1 MIFEHSEVLIMQ
13 PKTDICEKTALN
25 IIASSAFRIVW
36 QGWEGREGEWI
47 HSAPVLLNK
56 TGPGCF
62 FVQRP
67 SGTKWLVPIHI
78 NLLPPPQPPNG
89 VAVLKLPTEIGN
101 AQELRHRL
109 ESAGGCKLTVC
120 QEACC

>member
-25 IIASSAFRIVW
+25 IIASSAFRIAW
-36 QGWEGREGEWI
+36 QGWEGREGERT

-67 SGTKWLVPIHI
+67 SGMKWLVPIHI
-78 NLLPPPQPPNG
+78 NLLPPLNPQRGWLCSNCPQRSVMQRNYG
-89 VAVLKLPTEIGN
+89 IAWRVLV
-101 AQELRHRL
+101 
-109 ESAGGCKLTVC
+109 SVS
-120 QEACC
+120 